1 MPKSTG
7 ENWMGVPAAAEYLG
21 VVLHT
26 VYKLIHEDK
35 IRAYKI
41 GRVIRLRK
49 ADVDAYLE
57 AHVIEPGSL
66 GHLVDPPARP
76 AKRKPKR

>member
-1 MPKSTG
+1 MLNT
-7 ENWMGVPAAAEYLG
+7 L
-21 VVLHT
+21 
-26 VYKLIHEDK
+26 YKLIHSGE

-49 ADVDAYLE
+49 ADVDAYLD

-66 GHLVDPPARP
+66 GHLVDPPAPARP

>member
-1 MPKSTG
+1 
-7 ENWMGVPAAAEYLG
+7 MGSPEAAAYLG
-21 VVLHT
+21 IMLNT
-26 VYKLIHEDK
+26 LYKLIHSGEL
-35 IRAYKI
+35 RAYKI

-66 GHLVDPPARP
+66 GHLVDPPVRAVKRTKKARP
-76 AKRKPKR
+76 GA